1 MPLFLEMVV
10 PLPAMEA
17 AVEGLTLINLVILD
31 ELQACPQPPPLLYQ
45 SAVRYRHPGKRRWH
59 SIAEL
64 FDKLE
69 GDCKDLA
76 AARCA
81 ELRYYG
87 EDPGAAPYVY
97 KTRTAHRYHAVVR
110 RGDGSIE
117 DPSRILRLKER
128 MELRGRRD
136 R

>member
-1 MPLFLEMVV
+1 MPLNLEMTV

-31 ELQACPQPPPLLYQ
+31 ELQRCPVLPPRLYH

-59 SIAEL
+59 PINEL
-64 FDKLE
+64 YDKLE

-81 ELRYYG
+81 ELRFY
-87 EDPGAAPYVY
+87 EDEHATPLVY
-97 KTRTAHRYHAVVR
+97 LTGRAHRYHAVVR
-110 RGDGSIE
+110 RENGEIE
-117 DPSRILRLKER
+117 DPSRILRTLER
-128 MELRGRRD
+128 VRRGKAEVL
-136 R
+136 